1 MDNTSSTIISYI
13 VICNNSKGSVLKL
26 QEKIK
31 QRSVSATRKSNS
43 KMNEKVSD
51 AYSNYPRYH
60 MKLSFSFLKQML
72 NKKGSRITIIGIAG
86 QMNMSTIKNIVCYL
100 SVHCFKASNQ
110 SNIFIK

>member
-51 AYSNYPRYH
+51 GYSNYPRYH

-72 NKKGSRITIIGIAG
+72 NKKRL
-86 QMNMSTIKNIVCYL
+86 KNNNYWY
-100 SVHCFKASNQ
+100 SWANEYVHHK
-110 SNIFIK
+110 K